1 MCCASFA
8 FASLFHF
15 DTHIAKDPS
24 SQVYKSFLRVSE
36 MAHWLFVLV
45 FYIRKGINANSNTV
59 FINFFLFF
67 YVIMVSVL
75 RKVDSSVMEK
85 VA

>member
-45 FYIRKGINANSNTV
+45 FYIRKGINANTV